1 MSISTVSSYC
11 STCTGALSYTATQVQ
26 EQQYQDRQADANATA
41 VQAAQQQAEQRIQE
55 KRLATEGPLGT
66 NINIAV

>member
-1 MSISTVSSYC
+1 MSISAVGSYC
-11 STCTGALSYTATQVQ
+11 ATCPGAPSQTATQVQ
-26 EQQYQDRQADANATA
+26 ERQYQDRQAGTNSAST
-41 VQAAQQQAEQRIQE
+41 QLLQQQAEQRIQE

>member
-1 MSISTVSSYC
+1 MSISGVSSYC
-11 STCTGALSYTATQVQ
+11 PTCTGAPSYTATQVQ
-26 EQQYQDRQADANATA
+26 EQRYQDKQLDVNSTSTQA
-41 VQAAQQQAEQRIQE
+41 VQQRVEQQIQE